1 MTDGVTITSEGL
13 VVNNGERSMPFPP
26 PSSTP
31 AQLNEPGQAAAVVDL
46 SIRRGAQQAGKTNG
60 NAGQPEQVLK
70 TEVDKTARE
79 KELEEQLKETID
91 ALNQKLAR
99 LDREVLF
106 KIDKRINKSYIS
118 VIDKESKD
126 VIREFPPEEIRTFIA
141 RFDEINE
148 KLNLSADVKSLLI
161 NLEV

>member
-1 MTDGVTITSEGL
+1 MMTDGVTITSEGL

-91 ALNQKLAR
+91 ALNQSWPVWTVKYCLR
-99 LDREVLF
+99 LTNEST
-106 KIDKRINKSYIS
+106 KAIS
-118 VIDKESKD
+118 ASL
-126 VIREFPPEEIRTFIA
+126 IRNQRMLSGNFPR
-141 RFDEINE
+141 RR
-148 KLNLSADVKSLLI
+148 
-161 NLEV
+161 